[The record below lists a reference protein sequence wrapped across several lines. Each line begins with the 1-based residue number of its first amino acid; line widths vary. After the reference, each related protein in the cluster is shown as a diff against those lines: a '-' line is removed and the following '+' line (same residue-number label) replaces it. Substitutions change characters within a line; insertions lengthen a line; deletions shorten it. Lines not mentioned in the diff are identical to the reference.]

1 MRARETKAAHK
12 AAFRLRR
19 GQCPQR
25 PHTYPLAPKVAPKR
39 NVNAPLDGF
48 WPSGQSHPWLNDL
61 DPNYLKSY
69 TPSHVL

>member
-1 MRARETKAAHK
+1 MPAAPATPTPRVN
-12 AAFRLRR
+12 AA
-19 GQCPQR
+19 
-25 PHTYPLAPKVAPKR
+25 VR
-39 NVNAPLDGF
+39 NVIAPLDGF

>member
-1 MRARETKAAHK
+1 MSDLKAARK
-12 AAFRLRR
+12 AAFSFEARIM
-19 GQCPQR
+19 PA
-25 PHTYPLAPKVAPKR
+25 APATPTPRVNAAVR
-39 NVNAPLDGF
+39 NVIAPLDGF